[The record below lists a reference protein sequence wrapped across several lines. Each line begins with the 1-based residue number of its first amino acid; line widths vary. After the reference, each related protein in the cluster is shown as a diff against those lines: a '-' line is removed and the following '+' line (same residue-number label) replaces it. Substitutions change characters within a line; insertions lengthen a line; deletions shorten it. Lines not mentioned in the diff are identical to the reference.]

1 MFYHLNG
8 IVSDIDLNLAVIDCS
23 GVGYAVNT
31 TTNTLSRI
39 KLNEKTKLYISECI
53 KEDSFDLYGF
63 ATLSEKRCF
72 EMLISVSGIG
82 PKAAQA
88 ILCAVTPEGLAMAV
102 MNGDDKA
109 ITAAQGVGK
118 KIAQR
123 VILELK
129 DKVSKEMGGSAAS
142 ELPAMMMQTAA
153 GSKNKSDAIAAL
165 MVLGYGTTEINAAL
179 KGMDVSDMET
189 DQIVKAALK
198 NLM

>member
-8 IVSDIDLNLAVIDCS
+8 IVSDIDLNLAVIDCG

-31 TTNTLSRI
+31 TTNTLSRL

-72 EMLISVSGIG
+72 EMLLGVSGIG

-88 ILCAVTPEGLAMAV
+88 ILCAVTPEGLALAI

-123 VILELK
+123 IILELK
-129 DKVSKEMGGSAAS
+129 DKVSKEMGASGAS
-142 ELPAMMMQTAA
+142 EMPSVMTQTAS
-153 GSKNKSDAIAAL
+153 GSKNRSDAVAAL
-165 MVLGYGTTEINAAL
+165 MVLGYGTAEINAAIR
-179 KGMDVSDMET
+179 GIDTSGMET
-189 DQIVKAALK
+189 EQIVKAALK
-198 NLM
+198 SLM

>member
-1 MFYHLNG
+1 MFYHLAG
-8 IVSDIDLNLAVIDCS
+8 IVSDIDINLAVIDCG

-31 TTNTLSRI
+31 TVNTLSRI
-39 KLNEKTKLYISECI
+39 KLNEKAKLYISEYI

-72 EMLISVSGIG
+72 DMLLTVSGIG

-88 ILCAVTPEGLAMAV
+88 ILSATTPEGLAIAI
-102 MNGDDKA
+102 MNGDEKA
-109 ITAAQGVGK
+109 ITLAQGVGK

-129 DKVSKEMGGSAAS
+129 DKVSKEMGSSSVEMPAIQ
-142 ELPAMMMQTAA
+142 LPAD
-153 GSKNKSDAIAAL
+153 GDSRNDAVAAL
-165 MVLGYGTTEINAAL
+165 MVLGYSAPEINSVL
-179 KGMDVSDMET
+179 KRMDTSGMSTE
-189 DQIVKAALK
+189 QIVKIALK

>member
-31 TTNTLSRI
+31 TTNTLSHI

-102 MNGDDKA
+102 MNGDYKA

-129 DKVSKEMGGSAAS
+129 DKVSKEMGSS
-142 ELPAMMMQTAA
+142 SVELPVIHSPADGDSRNEAV
-153 GSKNKSDAIAAL
+153 AAL
-165 MVLGYGTTEINAAL
+165 MVLGYSTPEINSAL
-179 KGMDVSDMET
+179 KGMDISGMSTE
-189 DQIVKAALK
+189 QIVKIALK

>member
-8 IVSDIDLNLAVIDCS
+8 IVTDIDINLAVIDCS
-23 GVGYAVNT
+23 GVGYAVYT
-31 TTNTLSRI
+31 TANTLSH
-39 KLNEKTKLYISECI
+39 LKTGERAKLYISECI

-72 EMLISVSGIG
+72 EMLLTVSGIG

-88 ILCAVTPEGLAMAV
+88 ILCAVTPEGLALAI
-102 MNGDDKA
+102 MNGDEKA

-123 VILELK
+123 VVLELK
-129 DKVSKEMGGSAAS
+129 DKIAKQMNSTSVPETLSILTQNDAGAGRSDAAS
-142 ELPAMMMQTAA
+142 
-153 GSKNKSDAIAAL
+153 AL
-165 MVLGYGTTEINAAL
+165 MVLGYGTAEINSVL
-179 KGMDVSDMET
+179 RRIDTNGLSTE
-189 DQIVKAALK
+189 QIVKIALK

>member
-8 IVSDIDLNLAVIDCS
+8 VVSDIDINLAVIDCS

-31 TTNTLSRI
+31 TTNTLSHLR
-39 KLNEKTKLYISECI
+39 LNDRAKLYISECI
-53 KEDSFDLYGF
+53 KEDSFELYGF
-63 ATLSEKRCF
+63 YTLSEKRCF
-72 EMLISVSGIG
+72 EMLLSVSGIG

-88 ILCAVTPEGLAMAV
+88 ILCAVTPEGLALAV

-129 DKVSKEMGGSAAS
+129 DKVAKEMGGG
-142 ELPAMMMQTAA
+142 EVEIPAVMTQT
-153 GSKNKSDAIAAL
+153 GGDSKNKSDAVAAL
-165 MVLGYGTTEINAAL
+165 MVLGYGAAEINSVL
-179 KGMDVSDMET
+179 RQMDISGMQTE
-189 DQIVKAALK
+189 QIVKAALK

>member
-1 MFYHLNG
+1 MFYHLAG
-8 IVSDIDLNLAVIDCS
+8 IVSDININLAVIDCG

-31 TTNTLSRI
+31 TVNTLSGL
-39 KLNEKTKLYISECI
+39 KLNEKAKLYISEYI

-72 EMLISVSGIG
+72 DMLLTVSGIG

-88 ILCAVTPEGLAMAV
+88 ILSATTPEGLAIAI
-102 MNGDDKA
+102 MNGDEKA
-109 ITAAQGVGK
+109 ITVAQGVGK

-129 DKVSKEMGGSAAS
+129 DKVSKEMGSSSAV
-142 ELPAMMMQTAA
+142 ELPAIHSPAD
-153 GSKNKSDAIAAL
+153 GDSRNDAVAAL
-165 MVLGYGTTEINAAL
+165 MVLGYSAPEINSVL
-179 KGMDVSDMET
+179 KRMDTSGMSTE
-189 DQIVKAALK
+189 QIVKIALK

>member
-31 TTNTLSRI
+31 TTNTLSHI

-189 DQIVKAALK
+189 EQIVKAALK

>member
-1 MFYHLNG
+1 MFYHLAG
-8 IVSDIDLNLAVIDCS
+8 IVSDIDINLAVIDCG

-31 TTNTLSRI
+31 TVNTLSRI
-39 KLNEKTKLYISECI
+39 KLNEKAKLYVSEYI

-72 EMLISVSGIG
+72 DMLLTVSGIG

-88 ILCAVTPEGLAMAV
+88 ILSATTPEGLAIAI
-102 MNGDDKA
+102 MNGDEKA
-109 ITAAQGVGK
+109 ITVAQGVGK

-129 DKVSKEMGGSAAS
+129 DKVSKEMGSS
-142 ELPAMMMQTAA
+142 SVELPAIHSPAD
-153 GSKNKSDAIAAL
+153 GDSKSEAVTAL
-165 MVLGYGTTEINAAL
+165 MVLGYSAPEINSVL
-179 KGMDVSDMET
+179 KRMDISGMSTE
-189 DQIVKAALK
+189 QIVKIALK